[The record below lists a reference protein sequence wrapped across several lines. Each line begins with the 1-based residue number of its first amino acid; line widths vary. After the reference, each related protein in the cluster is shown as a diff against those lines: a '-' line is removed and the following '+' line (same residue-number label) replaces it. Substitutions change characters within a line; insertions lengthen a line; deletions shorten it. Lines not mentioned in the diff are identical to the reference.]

1 MEQLIEFAGNNMLL
15 AGAWVALFF
24 MLIYSYVA
32 GFTSGVKEVNTH
44 ETTLLIN
51 KEDAVIF
58 DTRSQKE
65 FKAGHILG
73 ARQIKP
79 EELRAK
85 DFKKLEKVKDKPI
98 IVVCAMGSTS
108 RGVAAS
114 LLKDGFENVKVLKGG
129 MNAWSAAS
137 LPVSK

>member
-15 AGAWVALFF
+15 AGAWVALVI

-32 GFTSGVKEVNTH
+32 GFTSGVKEVSTH

-58 DTRSQKE
+58 DTRTPKE

-98 IVVCAMGSTS
+98 IVVCAMGNTA

-114 LLKDGFENVKVLKGG
+114 LIKDGFENVRVLKGG
-129 MNAWSAAS
+129 MNAWSAAN